1 MNWKDRNVLITGGA
15 GFIGS
20 HLSDALVELGANVI
34 VADITKNELK
44 NIEHLEDKITI
55 IDCDVT
61 KNSEIE
67 KIGKNIEYIF
77 HLAAYA
83 VPNLCE
89 KNPDIAFNTNIHGT
103 FNVLKFALNSSI
115 EKLIFPSS
123 AFLYGKYPKYLPID
137 EEHPIDTTGSVYSVT
152 KKIGEDLTNLF
163 YEKHGLPAIVLRLF
177 TTFGERQS
185 TDYFFPTIITQ
196 AIKNNVVELWNDKPT
211 RDFTYVANTIDA
223 LIKAAEVKY
232 CGGPINIGSGVEMNV
247 GEVARKIAD
256 ILNVEVKFLNKE
268 VVGSMRL
275 CCDNTKAKNI
285 LKWKPR
291 ISFEDGLRKTIKWYK
306 QNYLSY

>member
-1 MNWKDRNVLITGGA
+1 MNWKNKNVLITGGA

-34 VADITKNELK
+34 VVDIAKNGLK
-44 NIEHLEDKITI
+44 NIEHLKDKITI
-55 IDCDVT
+55 LDCDIT

-67 KIGKNIEYIF
+67 KIGKNINYIF
-77 HLAAYA
+77 HMAAYA
-83 VPNLCE
+83 VPEQCE

-103 FNVLKFALNSSI
+103 FNVLKFALNNSI
-115 EKLIFPSS
+115 EKLVFPSS
-123 AFLYGKYPKYLPID
+123 AFLYGRYPKYLPID

-163 YEKHGLPAIVLRLF
+163 YEKHGLPTIILRLF

-211 RDFTYVANTIDA
+211 RDFTYVANTVDA
-223 LIKAAEVKY
+223 LIKAAGVKY
-232 CGGPINIGSGVEMNV
+232 CGGPINIGSGIEANV
-247 GEVARKIAD
+247 GEVAKRIAN
-256 ILNVEVKFLNKE
+256 IFGVEVKFLNKE
-268 VVGSMRL
+268 VVGSMKL

-285 LKWKPR
+285 LKWEPK
-291 ISFEDGLRKTIKWYK
+291 ISFEEGLKRTIEWYK
-306 QNYLSY
+306 PK